1 MPTGPRR
8 NPPEQ
13 LTEVATVSEQGSLY
27 PLMLDAI
34 GDAICMF
41 DARGEFTWQNKA
53 CMTLCGKV
61 TADQRPPTSLT
72 DHLTESQLKDFRKNL
87 YRALAGERVFFEWV
101 CTNISK
107 VFLMELRPLR
117 DDKQVIGVMGTVREN
132 GTLGLETSV
141 KADNGINRAF
151 ERVSDA
157 FMALDKDWKYTYI
170 NSKAE
175 ELHGF
180 SAGELIGKCIWD
192 VFPDVV
198 TEPFF
203 HSLHKAMETQQPM
216 RVELFYSTRNKWF
229 EDFIYPSPEGVS
241 VYYREITTQ
250 KQAEEQ
256 LVRSEQ
262 QYRSLVEQA
271 ADAIII
277 ADLSGRCLD
286 VNTMTEKMTGYS
298 RQELTGLNI
307 FSLLVIGPGDPPI
320 RMAELL
326 NHRSILQERKV
337 RRKDGTVFHAELN
350 SKLLTGDRILVI
362 GRDISSRKK
371 MEMELQ
377 ESEFRY
383 RTLFEEG
390 ADGVCFYDVDKDK
403 YIGVNKR
410 MTELFGY
417 TKEEFLKLSILA
429 LTYSDE
435 VKKNPPRFLGL
446 EMGTTV
452 TNERLFRKKDGSAI
466 YIETTTRRLTDSSY
480 VSFMRDITARKNAE
494 SSIKE
499 NELRWKLALDTSEL
513 GVWEMNFE
521 MNSAFISAKTREQ
534 TGYQNETDLAR
545 PDFWLNAIYQE
556 DQAVTI
562 DKFIQTL
569 KGRLPSFDATFRVV
583 CRNGELKWFRFT
595 GKVTDRDQA
604 GKAKR
609 IIGIHEHITE
619 RVVRESELRLKSLAV
634 EGTLSGIGMADLE
647 GNITYVNPAIIKM
660 WGAKRS
666 EELVGKNLA
675 DVFHGDVIQQS
686 LQLLRKD
693 GSARGEDMAKRVDG
707 SLFPVEFAANI
718 ILDEKGA
725 PACMFGSFIDIT
737 KRRDAQIRLAE
748 SETLFR
754 EIAENSPSGI
764 ILLDKQFKFKF
775 VSDSARRITGYLDD
789 PILGI
794 DPDSFT
800 HPEDL
805 PGLLTLLNELI
816 GVPGKV
822 ITTQYRFRYKDGD
835 WHYIESTFSNLLHI
849 KDVEVISINFRD
861 IHEERNARIKL
872 QESENKLRAFFDRSM
887 DGIIIGTEEGGVV
900 SANQSAQ
907 QMFGMT
913 EQEMNALGRD
923 GLVDM
928 EDPSWADHL
937 LKRKEHGYAISE
949 IYLIRKDGSRFP
961 VLFSSSVLFDAGD
974 KKMISLIFHDI
985 SDYRRNEGQIRQF
998 NERIQLL
1005 SKATNDAVWEWDIIN
1020 DTMWWNEA
1028 YFTMMGY
1035 DPTGPV
1041 PPLPD
1046 WIRKVH
1052 PDDRDKIVSRLKR
1065 IRKNQV
1071 DSWQD
1076 SFRYQLSDNTWGT
1089 VLDRAYVIRNEEGQ
1103 PVRVIGAY
1111 VDITQQKL
1119 IEEKLQFEKMLSDSL
1134 IQKMPGLFYL
1144 YTRDGKFLRW
1154 NKNFETI
1161 TGYNAFEIRQ
1171 MHPLD
1176 FYDGEDKEKVKDRLL
1191 HHFHE
1196 ALPGVDV
1203 ILTTKD
1209 KRKVPIYINSMALIY
1224 EGIPCIVGMGTD
1236 ITTLKRTQQELVES
1250 EEAFNRLFHES
1261 NEAILLLDG
1270 RNFIDCNDAT
1280 VSLLGYSSRDEFLLQ
1295 PPWKLSPK
1303 KQPDGELSSVKAKRL
1318 INEAL
1323 ENGFNRFEWIHRKAD
1338 GSDFP
1343 VEVML
1348 TPIFVKGR
1356 QLFYTVWRDITDRK
1370 KAEQALQESIK
1381 EISAYKYAIDQ
1392 ATIVSFSDPAG
1403 NITHVN
1409 DNFERLYGYSKKEI
1423 IGVNHN
1429 ILNSGIHAG
1438 DFWKKFWLAIK
1449 SGNVLK
1455 AEVCNKAKDGSL
1467 HWADTT
1473 IVPFLDAKGKPTQ
1486 FLAIRSDI
1494 TEKRKLEQELKE
1506 RERGEQVRITETAL
1520 DAQEKERNFLGQ
1532 ELHDNVNQILVGTK
1546 LILSVVAEDP
1556 EKYRDVLDNSI
1567 QNIQRAIEENRKL
1580 SHSLA
1585 TPDLKLMSLPKQL
1598 SSLAHGMFYQQP
1610 VKVSFSSKG
1619 FNEEL
1624 MDDKRKIALYRIAQE
1639 QCTNII
1645 KYARATRVDISLR
1658 IKQSQVHLIIKDN
1671 GAGMEPGKSTDG
1683 IGIRNMRGRVSI
1695 YGGSL
1700 QIDTAPGKGFKL
1712 TVTIPL

>member
-1 MPTGPRR
+1 MPTGPRV

-72 DHLTESQLKDFRKNL
+72 DHLTDSQLKDFRKNL

-107 VFLMELRPLR
+107 GFLMELRPLR

-132 GTLGLETSV
+132 VTLGFETSLN
-141 KADNGINRAF
+141 ADNGINQAF
-151 ERVSDA
+151 ERVTDA

-241 VYYREITTQ
+241 VYYRDITTQ
-250 KQAEEQ
+250 KLAEEQ

-326 NHRSILQERKV
+326 NHESILQERKV
-337 RRKDGTVFHAELN
+337 RRKDGTIFHAELN
-350 SKLLTGDRILVI
+350 SKMLSGDRMLII
-362 GRDISSRKK
+362 GRDISSRKQ
-371 MEMELQ
+371 MEMELM

-390 ADGVCFYDVDKDK
+390 ADGVCFYDVESDS

-417 TKEEFLKLSILA
+417 SKEEFLQMKVTDI
-429 LTYSDE
+429 TFPDE
-435 VKKNPPRFLGL
+435 LQQNPPRYEKLA
-446 EMGTTV
+446 MGITV
-452 TNERLFRKKDGSAI
+452 TNERYFRRKDGRGI
-466 YIETTTRRLTDSSY
+466 FIETTTRRLTASSY
-480 VSFMRDITARKNAE
+480 VSFMRDISERKLAE
-494 SSIKE
+494 NTIKE

-521 MNSAFISAKTREQ
+521 MNTAFISAKTREQ
-534 TGYQNETDLAR
+534 TGYQHETDLAR
-545 PDFWLNAIYQE
+545 PDFWLNAINIE
-556 DQAVTI
+556 DREATVQ
-562 DKFIQTL
+562 KFIQTL
-569 KGRLPSFDATFRVV
+569 KGTIPSLDATFRVV

-595 GKVTDRDQA
+595 GKVTDRDAA

-609 IIGIHEHITE
+609 IIGIHEHITD
-619 RVVRESELRLKSLAV
+619 RVQKESELRLKGLAI

-647 GNITYVNPAIIKM
+647 GNITYVNSAIVKM
-660 WGAKRS
+660 WGAKSS
-666 EELVGKNLA
+666 EELIGKNLA
-675 DVFHGDVIQQS
+675 EVFHGDVVYQS
-686 LQLLRKD
+686 MAKLRTE
-693 GSARGEDMAKRVDG
+693 GAARGEDMAKRVDG
-707 SLFPVEFAANI
+707 SLFPVEFAANV
-718 ILDEKGA
+718 ILDDKGT

-737 KRRDAQIRLAE
+737 QRRDAQIRLAE

-754 EIAENSPSGI
+754 EIAENSSSGI
-764 ILLDKQFKFKF
+764 ILLDKNFKFKF

-805 PGLLTLLNELI
+805 PGLLALLDELI
-816 GVPGKV
+816 RVPGKV

-872 QESENKLRAFFDRSM
+872 QGSENKLRAFFDRSM

-913 EQEMNALGRD
+913 EEEMNARGRV

-928 EDPSWADHL
+928 DDPSWAAHL

-1035 DPTGPV
+1035 DPSGPV

-1176 FYDGEDKEKVKDRLL
+1176 FYDGEDKEKVKERLH

-1203 ILTTKD
+1203 VLTTKD

-1409 DNFERLYGYSKKEI
+1409 DNFERLYGYSKEEI

-1429 ILNSGIHAG
+1429 ILNSGIHASE
-1438 DFWKKFWLAIK
+1438 FWKKFWLAIK

-1473 IVPFLDAKGKPTQ
+1473 IVPFLDTNGKPTQ

-1610 VKVSFSSKG
+1610 VKVSFSRKG

-1645 KYARATRVDISLR
+1645 KYARATRVDIILR
-1658 IKQSQVHLIIKDN
+1658 IKQSQVQLIIKDN
-1671 GAGMEPGKSTDG
+1671 GAGMEPGKSSDG

>member
-13 LTEVATVSEQGSLY
+13 LTEVATASKQGTLY

-61 TADQRPPTSLT
+61 TKEQLPPTSLT
-72 DHLTESQLKDFRKNL
+72 DHLTEEQQVDFRKHL
-87 YRALAGERVFFEWV
+87 YRALGGERVFFEWI
-101 CTNISK
+101 CSNITK
-107 VFLMELRPLR
+107 GFLMELRPLR

-132 GTLGLETSV
+132 GTLGVAAPVNSDTGV
-141 KADNGINRAF
+141 NRVF
-151 ERVSDA
+151 ERVTDA
-157 FMALDKDWKYTYI
+157 FLALDKDWKYTYL
-170 NSKAE
+170 NNKAE
-175 ELHGF
+175 ELHGL
-180 SAGELIGKCIWD
+180 SSRDLIGKSIWD
-192 VFPDVV
+192 IFPDVV

-216 RVELFYSTRNKWF
+216 RVELFYSTRNMWF
-229 EDFIYPSPEGVS
+229 EDFIYPSPDGVS
-241 VYYREITTQ
+241 VYYRDITLQ
-250 KQAEEQ
+250 KQAEQQ

-277 ADLSGRCLD
+277 ADLRGRCLD
-286 VNTMTEKMTGYS
+286 VNSMAEKMTGYS
-298 RQELTGLNI
+298 RQELAGLNI
-307 FSLLVIGPGDPPI
+307 FSLLVIAPGDPSL

-326 NHRSILQERKV
+326 NHQSILQERKV
-337 RRKDGTVFHAELN
+337 RRKDGSVFHAELN
-350 SKLLTGDRILVI
+350 SKMLTGDRILVI

-371 MEMELQ
+371 MEMALQ

-390 ADGVCFYDVDKDK
+390 ADGVCFYDVEKDA
-403 YIGVNKR
+403 YVGVNKR
-410 MTELFGY
+410 MTEMFGY
-417 TKEEFLKLSILA
+417 TKEDFLQLRIA
-429 LTYSDE
+429 DLTFPE
-435 VKKNPPRFLGL
+435 EIKRNPPRYIGL
-446 EMGTTV
+446 EMGITV
-452 TNERLFRKKDGSAI
+452 TNERFFRKKDGSGI
-466 YIETTTRRLTDSSY
+466 FIETTTRRLTGSTY
-480 VSFMRDITARKNAE
+480 VSFMRDITERKLAE
-494 SSIKE
+494 NTIRE

-534 TGYQNETDLAR
+534 TGYLNEMDLAR
-545 PDFWLNAIYQE
+545 PDFWLNAIYQD
-556 DQAVTI
+556 DQAATVE
-562 DKFIQTL
+562 KFIQTL
-569 KGRLPSFDATFRVV
+569 KGTVPSFDATFRVV
-583 CRNGELKWFRFT
+583 CRNGEVKWFRFT
-595 GKVTDRDQA
+595 GKVTDRDGA
-604 GKAKR
+604 GKARR
-609 IIGIHEHITE
+609 IIGVHEHITD

-634 EGTLSGIGMADLE
+634 EATLSGIGMADLD
-647 GNITYVNPAIIKM
+647 GNITYVNSAIVKM
-660 WGAKRS
+660 WGAKS
-666 EELVGKNLA
+666 NEELIGKNLA
-675 DVFHGDVIQQS
+675 DVFHGDVVYQS
-686 LQLLRKD
+686 MAKLRTE
-693 GSARGEDMAKRVDG
+693 GAARGEDIAKRVDG
-707 SLFPVEFAANI
+707 TLFPVEFAANV
-718 ILDEKGA
+718 ILDEQGA

-737 KRRDAQIRLAE
+737 ERRDAEIRLAE
-748 SETLFR
+748 RETLFR
-754 EIAENSPSGI
+754 EITENSPSGI
-764 ILLDKQFKFKF
+764 ILLDKNFRFKF
-775 VSDSARRITGYLDD
+775 VSVSARRITGYLDD
-789 PILGI
+789 PILGV

-800 HPEDL
+800 HPDDM
-805 PGLLTLLNELI
+805 PGLLKLLKELI
-816 GVPGKV
+816 RVPGKV
-822 ITTQYRFRYKDGD
+822 ITTQYRFRYKDGN

-872 QESENKLRAFFDRSM
+872 QESETKLRTFFDRSM
-887 DGIIIGTEEGGVV
+887 DGIIIGTEDGSVV

-913 EQEMNALGRD
+913 EEEMNALGRD
-923 GLVDM
+923 ELVDIA
-928 EDPSWADHL
+928 DPTWAAHL
-937 LKRKEHGYAISE
+937 LKRKEHGFAISE
-949 IYLIRKDGSRFP
+949 VYMIHKDGSRFP
-961 VLFSSSVLFDAGD
+961 VLFSSSVLFDAGER
-974 KKMISLIFHDI
+974 KMISLIFHDI
-985 SDYRRNEGQIRQF
+985 SDYRRSEGQIRQF
-998 NERIQLL
+998 NERVQLL
-1005 SKATNDAVWEWDIIN
+1005 SKATNDMVWEWDIVN

-1035 DPTGPV
+1035 DPSGPV
-1041 PPLPD
+1041 PPLPE

-1065 IRKNQV
+1065 IRKNMV

-1076 SFRYQLSDNTWGT
+1076 SFRYQLPDGTWGT

-1103 PVRVIGAY
+1103 PVRVIGAF

-1144 YTRDGKFLRW
+1144 YTREGKFLRW

-1176 FYDGEDKEKVKDRLL
+1176 FYDGEDKEKVKDRIN

-1203 ILTTKD
+1203 VMTTKD

-1236 ITTLKRTQQELVES
+1236 ITKLKLTQQELVES
-1250 EEAFNRLFHES
+1250 EEAFNRLFRES

-1280 VSLLGYSSRDEFLLQ
+1280 VSLLGYASRDEFLQQ

-1303 KQPDGELSSVKAKRL
+1303 KQPDGELSSVKARRL
-1318 INEAL
+1318 ISEAL

-1409 DNFERLYGYSKKEI
+1409 DNFERLYGYSREEI
-1423 IGVNHN
+1423 IGVNHS

-1438 DFWKKFWLAIK
+1438 DFWKKFWTTIK
-1449 SGNVLK
+1449 SGTVLK
-1455 AEVCNKAKDGSL
+1455 GEVCNKAKDGSL

-1473 IVPFLDAKGKPTQ
+1473 IVPFLDTKGKPTQ

-1494 TEKRKLEQELKE
+1494 TEKRQLELELKE

-1556 EKYRDVLDNSI
+1556 EKYKDVLNNSI

-1585 TPDLKLMSLPKQL
+1585 TPDMKLMSLPKQL

-1610 VKVSFSSKG
+1610 IKVTFSRKG

-1639 QCTNII
+1639 QCTNIL
-1645 KYARATRVDISLR
+1645 KYARATRVDISLG
-1658 IKQSQVHLIIKDN
+1658 IKHAHVQLIIKDN

-1700 QIDTAPGKGFKL
+1700 QIDTSPGKGFKL
-1712 TVTIPL
+1712 TVNIPL